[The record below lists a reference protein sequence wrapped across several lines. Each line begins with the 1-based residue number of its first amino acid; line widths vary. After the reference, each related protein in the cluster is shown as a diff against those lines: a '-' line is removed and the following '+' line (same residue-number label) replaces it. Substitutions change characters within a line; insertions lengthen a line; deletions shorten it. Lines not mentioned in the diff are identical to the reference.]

1 MPKIAVVIPTVF
13 NRPAYLYTAFKS
25 ISQQA
30 GDFDLEILIG
40 CPAHL
45 IEAIQRAIPQATV
58 VAEPASGGLGHKL
71 GELLNY
77 AAARSDFL
85 AWLGDDDLLT
95 RDSLQAAASVLLAD
109 GDVSMVYGGCDYI
122 DASGRVL
129 FTNSSGSWA
138 GKILRFGPQLIPQP
152 GSLIRSKSFIAAGGL
167 ADEFNLAFDFDLF
180 LRLQKQ
186 GRLVFMN
193 KTLSQFRWHP
203 NSLSVKRRL
212 TSVLE
217 ASKVRRKYYRG
228 LTKLAW
234 WIWEPFVIFAT
245 WLTGK
250 LVSQKA
256 RHLSGS

>member
-1 MPKIAVVIPTVF
+1 MTKIAVVIPTVF
-13 NRPAYLYTAFKS
+13 NRPEYLPTAYES
-25 ISQQA
+25 IAGQA

-40 CPAHL
+40 CPSHL
-45 IEAIQRAIPQATV
+45 IESVQRAIPQATV
-58 VAEPASGGLGHKL
+58 VAEPEKGGLGQKL
-71 GELLNY
+71 GELLS
-77 AAARSDFL
+77 AAAADSDFL

-95 RDSLQAAASVLLAD
+95 QDSLQTAASVLLAD
-109 GDVSMVYGGCDYI
+109 REVSMVYGGCDYV

-138 GKILRFGPQLIPQP
+138 SKILRFGPQLIPQP
-152 GSLIRSKSFIAAGGL
+152 GSLMRSKSFIAAGGL
-167 ADEFNLAFDFDLF
+167 TDEFNLAFDFDLF

-186 GRLVFMN
+186 GTLVFIN

-228 LTKLAW
+228 PARVAW
-234 WIWEPFVIFAT
+234 WVWEPFVIFAT
-245 WLTGK
+245 WLAGK

-256 RHLSGS
+256 RRLSGS